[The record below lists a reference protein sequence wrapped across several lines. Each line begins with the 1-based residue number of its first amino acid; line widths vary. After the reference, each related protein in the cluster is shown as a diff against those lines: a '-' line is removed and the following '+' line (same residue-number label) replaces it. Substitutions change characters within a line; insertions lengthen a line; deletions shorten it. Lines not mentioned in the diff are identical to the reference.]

1 MTMQLY
7 YDVLSF
13 PVVASGLFSDGAL
26 VNFAGAQVLADDA
39 PVAGIAMHPAT
50 EVGMPITAMGLG
62 IATLTASGVVGAGN
76 RVVSAAAGGVKA
88 AGADPANV
96 LGFAL
101 TPAADGLGV
110 KVLFMPR

>member
-1 MTMQLY
+1 MMQLY

-13 PVVASGLFSDGAL
+13 PVTAAGLFDDGAL
-26 VNFAGAQVLADDA
+26 VSFAGVQVLADDA

-50 EVGMPITAMGLG
+50 EVGMSVTTMGLG
-62 IATLTASGVVGAGN
+62 LATLTASGVVSAGN
-76 RVVSAAAGGVKA
+76 RVVSAVSGGVKA

-101 TPAADGLGV
+101 TSAADGAGV
-110 KVLFMPR
+110 RVLFMPR